1 MLEHILYEL
10 SISCKLSS
18 SYGGAESSEDDVRCS
33 GFDFEFW
40 HDFVEMKEKIYLEN
54 RDFSIKFKYSEV
66 LFFYSAS
73 LCSHF
78 LKNSFPSI
86 LHFGLRITI
95 FVEF

>member
-1 MLEHILYEL
+1 MLEHTLYEV
-10 SISCKLSS
+10 SVSCKFSF
-18 SYGGAESSEDDVRCS
+18 SYRGTESSENDIRCS